1 MSFNTRSGVSL
12 FNSTEK
18 NFIRNQ
24 GSSMD
29 QLYDSQG
36 PELAAVNQIKQ
47 RIMHKSQTAFQSRCR
62 SKIKKGVA
70 GTGKSDFVIR

>member
-1 MSFNTRSGVSL
+1 
-12 FNSTEK
+12 
-18 NFIRNQ
+18 
-24 GSSMD
+24 MD